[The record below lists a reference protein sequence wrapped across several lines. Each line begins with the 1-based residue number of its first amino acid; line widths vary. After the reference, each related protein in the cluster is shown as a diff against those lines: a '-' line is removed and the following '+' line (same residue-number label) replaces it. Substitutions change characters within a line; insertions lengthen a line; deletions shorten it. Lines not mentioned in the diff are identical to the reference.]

1 MPSLT
6 LCSSA
11 AFYKQ
16 VVDVADQLTS
26 RGYTVFVPETA
37 EKMRERG
44 NFDVA
49 AVKTWY
55 ANPEDY
61 HEKTRL
67 MEAHF
72 AKVVEGDITLVL
84 NYTKNGIDGYVGGAV
99 LMEMLVA
106 YQHKKPIYLLNPV
119 SDACIIKEEVFG
131 LRPVILDGDLSRLP
145 GA

>member
-1 MPSLT
+1 MPSVT

-11 AFYKQ
+11 AFYRQ
-16 VVDVADQLTS
+16 VVDVADQLMA
-26 RGYTVFVPETA
+26 RGFTVFVPETA
-37 EKMRERG
+37 EKMQQRG
-44 NFDVA
+44 NFEVA

-55 ANPEDY
+55 TNPDHY

-72 AKVVEGDITLVL
+72 AKVREGDATLVL
-84 NYTKNGIDGYVGGAV
+84 NYTKNGVDGYVGGAV

-106 YQHKKPIYLLNPV
+106 YQHKKPIYLLHPV
-119 SDACIIKEEVFG
+119 SDACGLKEEVLG
-131 LRPVILDGDLSRLP
+131 LRPVLLDGDLSRLP